1 MMATAKPLKVGD
13 HVVNR
18 DGVTLVVRAMYA
30 AKRGRVAQVALRSES
45 GGIDFISDATTI
57 EKWERA

>member
-1 MMATAKPLKVGD
+1 MKPLKVGD
-13 HVVNR
+13 RVVNR

-30 AKRGRVAQVALRSES
+30 PKRGRVAEVALRSVNGE
-45 GGIDFISDATTI
+45 IDFISNAATV

>member
-1 MMATAKPLKVGD
+1 MKPLKVGD
-13 HVVNR
+13 RVVNR

-30 AKRGRVAQVALRSES
+30 PKRGRVAEVALRSVNGE
-45 GGIDFISDATTI
+45 IDFISSAATV